1 MSGSRSSRMA
11 AMIAA
16 AINNVDFI
24 RLWSCM
30 ASVQVS
36 RSCTIARFISAITVT
51 SGASASH
58 RCLCETSPRKSHL
71 AGISAFPCGAA
82 FIMEGPICM
91 R

>member
-1 MSGSRSSRMA
+1 MSGSRSSR
-11 AMIAA
+11 IAA
-16 AINNVDFI
+16 AIHNVDFI
-24 RLWSCM
+24 RLWSCL

-82 FIMEGPICM
+82 V
-91 R
+91 